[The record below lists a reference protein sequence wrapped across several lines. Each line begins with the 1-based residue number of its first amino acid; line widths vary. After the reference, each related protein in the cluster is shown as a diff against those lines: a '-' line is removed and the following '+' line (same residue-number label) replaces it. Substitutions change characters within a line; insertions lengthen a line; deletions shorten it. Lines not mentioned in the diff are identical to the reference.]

1 MRPIRAAVVDEHEIF
16 RRGLLSCLADDPFV
30 EVVWES
36 AQEAPAP
43 DVDVDVAV
51 VSLDAAGRDGY
62 GCPLVVL
69 SPVAVGAGRLR
80 DGVSVSAVLSRRLLS
95 SEQLSVAVRAAAV
108 GLQVN
113 RDDAAPEGWE
123 RDDRHVEVLRL
134 LAQGAGTQD
143 IATSLSYSERTI
155 KSVIQEIERD
165 LGARSRAQ
173 AVAEGIRRG
182 LI

>member
-36 AQEAPAP
+36 AEEAPT
-43 DVDVDVAV
+43 DEVDVAV
-51 VSLDAAGRDGY
+51 VSLDAAGRDRY
-62 GCPLVVL
+62 ECPLVVL
-69 SPVAVGAGRLR
+69 SPVAVVAARLR
-80 DGVSVSAVLSRRLLS
+80 DGALASAILPRRLLS

-113 RDDAAPEGWE
+113 HHGESAPEGWE

-143 IATSLSYSERTI
+143 IAASLNYSERTI
-155 KSVIQEIERD
+155 KSVIHEIERD
-165 LGARSRAQ
+165 LGARSRAH

>member
-1 MRPIRAAVVDEHEIF
+1 M
-16 RRGLLSCLADDPFV
+16 LSL
-30 EVVWES
+30 E
-36 AQEAPAP
+36 
-43 DVDVDVAV
+43 
-51 VSLDAAGRDGY
+51 AAGRDHY
-62 GCPLVVL
+62 DCPLVVL
-69 SPVAVGAGRLR
+69 SPTAVAAGRLPTR
-80 DGVSVSAVLSRRLLS
+80 ASASAVLPRRLLS

-108 GLQVN
+108 GLQIN
-113 RDDAAPEGWE
+113 HGESTPEGWE

-134 LAQGAGTQD
+134 LAQGAGTND

-165 LGARSRAQ
+165 LGARSRAH

>member
-1 MRPIRAAVVDEHEIF
+1 MRAIRAAVVDEHEIF
-16 RRGLLSCLADDPFV
+16 RRGLLACLADDPFV
-30 EVVWES
+30 EVVWDS
-36 AQEAPAP
+36 AQEAPT
-43 DVDVDVAV
+43 VEVDVAV
-51 VSLDAAGRDGY
+51 LSLEAAGRHRYD
-62 GCPLVVL
+62 CPLVVL
-69 SPVAVGAGRLR
+69 SPTAVVAGRLPE
-80 DGVSVSAVLSRRLLS
+80 GASASAILPRRLLS

-113 RDDAAPEGWE
+113 HGESAPAGWE

-134 LAQGAGTQD
+134 LAQGAGTHD

-165 LGARSRAQ
+165 LGARSRAH

>member
-16 RRGLLSCLADDPFV
+16 RRGLLSSLGDDPYV

-36 AQEAPAP
+36 AGDPPGVE
-43 DVDVDVAV
+43 VDVAV
-51 VSLDAAGRDGY
+51 VSLDAAGRGGY
-62 GCPLVVL
+62 ECPLVVL
-69 SPVAVGAGRLR
+69 SPVAVAAGRLR
-80 DGVSVSAVLSRRLLS
+80 GGVSAAAVLPRRLLS
-95 SEQLSVAVRAAAV
+95 SEQLTVAVRAAAV
-108 GLQVN
+108 GLRV
-113 RDDAAPEGWE
+113 DHAESAPEGWE

-143 IATSLSYSERTI
+143 IAESLSYSERTI

-165 LGARSRAQ
+165 LGARSRAH

>member
-1 MRPIRAAVVDEHEIF
+1 VRPIRAAVVDEHEIF

-36 AQEAPAP
+36 AQEAPA
-43 DVDVDVAV
+43 VEVDVAV
-51 VSLDAAGRDGY
+51 VSLDAAGRDRY
-62 GCPLVVL
+62 ECPLVVL
-69 SPVAVGAGRLR
+69 SPVAVVAARLR
-80 DGVSVSAVLSRRLLS
+80 DGASASAILPRRLLS
-95 SEQLSVAVRAAAV
+95 SEQLSAAVRAAAV

-113 RDDAAPEGWE
+113 RGESAPEGWE

-134 LAQGAGTQD
+134 LAQGAGTHD
-143 IATSLSYSERTI
+143 IAASLSYSERTI
-155 KSVIQEIERD
+155 KSVIQEIERE
-165 LGARSRAQ
+165 LGARSRAH